1 MERGVL
7 VLRARLPEV
16 EIHTSVKW
24 PQRIP
29 GPPELHQPLQDN
41 HNSLH
46 NFFPS
51 RGFYEPRAHCL
62 CSAFNT
68 ALPCLQECLQFVYK
82 SIKGRKSVANSDRG
96 RHRDTS
102 GHPSCP
108 SAFAPAS
115 TCFRGTPKSPIWV
128 LYMALCQLPIEANIP
143 VPRMPLWLSAMKN
156 VTHTHQRQ
164 GQPGESFSSW
174 SWLSRVCKNIAKRA
188 VNSP

>member
-1 MERGVL
+1 MVKQWLEITISSSCASNPTIQELLPPPAGQSSNTTLQTQVDEVAGRWRGIL
-7 VLRARLPEV
+7 VLRARLPRV
-16 EIHTSVKW
+16 EIHTSMKR

-46 NFFPS
+46 NSFPS
-51 RGFYEPRAHCL
+51 RGFYEPRVHCL

-68 ALPCLQECLQFVYK
+68 TLPCLQECLQFVYK
-82 SIKGRKSVANSDRG
+82 SIKGRKSVANSNHG

-102 GHPSCP
+102 GHPSRP

-128 LYMALCQLPIEANIP
+128 L
-143 VPRMPLWLSAMKN
+143 
-156 VTHTHQRQ
+156 
-164 GQPGESFSSW
+164 
-174 SWLSRVCKNIAKRA
+174 
-188 VNSP
+188 